1 MIKRITAAFVLLL
14 LFAGCGKDDG
24 SYIPNVQV
32 RYHMTAAAFSVEAK
46 NGVYIVENIGVAG
59 IMIIK
64 IAVNNYVAFDR
75 CSSVNPEQRC
85 KVTVD
90 DSGITATDPCSGAKF
105 LLTDGSPQ
113 KAPAVRALKSYQVSL
128 SGIGNGEINVSN

>member
-1 MIKRITAAFVLLL
+1 MIKRITGALVLLL

-24 SYIPNVQV
+24 SYIPNVLV
-32 RYHMTAAAFSVEAK
+32 NYHITAAAFSDKAV
-46 NGVYIVENIGVAG
+46 NGVLMVDDIGVAG
-59 IMIIK
+59 IMVIK
-64 IAVNNYVAFDR
+64 ITPTNYVAFDR

-90 DSGITATDPCSGAKF
+90 NGGITATDPCSGAKF

-113 KAPAVRALKSYQVSL
+113 RAPAVRYLKSYRVSV
-128 SGIGNGEINVSN
+128 SGLGSNDIIVSN